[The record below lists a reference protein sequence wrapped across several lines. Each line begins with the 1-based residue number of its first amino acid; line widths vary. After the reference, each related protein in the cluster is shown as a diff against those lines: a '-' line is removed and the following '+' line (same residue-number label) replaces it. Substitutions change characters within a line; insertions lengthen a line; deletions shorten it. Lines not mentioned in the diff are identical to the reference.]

1 MLSHARTRVHAH
13 AGFAA
18 LRLAAESR
26 HMQPMRAL
34 RRPSARR
41 RRRGARRDNCDRHRA
56 RNAHRAGRLM
66 WRMCAKARC
75 VEQTIED
82 VARVVQMPLP
92 GYNSITVT
100 QATYREVTHLAKEL
114 RVSRAEILRRALHA
128 IENSGEW
135 ATVRIDDSVQVC
147 RVDSLT
153 WSRGT
158 YRVMHPGGRASADK
172 ACAERLQYL
181 RSALR

>member
-1 MLSHARTRVHAH
+1 MHSHARTRVHAR
-13 AGFAA
+13 ACFAA

-26 HMQPMRAL
+26 HMPPVRAL

-41 RRRGARRDNCDRHRA
+41 RGHRARRDNCDRHRA
-56 RNAHRAGRLM
+56 RRRLM
-66 WRMCAKARC
+66 WRLCRTARG
-75 VEQTIED
+75 VEQTVEEL
-82 VARVVQMPLP
+82 ARVVQMPLP
-92 GYNSITVT
+92 GFNSITVT
-100 QATYREVTHLAKEL
+100 QATYREVTRLAKEL

-135 ATVRIDDSVQVC
+135 ATVRIDDGVQVC

>member
-1 MLSHARTRVHAH
+1 MHAR

-18 LRLAAESR
+18 LRRFPKRR
-26 HMQPMRAL
+26 HMQPVRAL
-34 RRPSARR
+34 RRPSSWRWRR
-41 RRRGARRDNCDRHRA
+41 RARRDNCDRHRA
-56 RNAHRAGRLM
+56 RRRLM
-66 WRMCAKARC
+66 WRLCGKARG

-82 VARVVQMPLP
+82 MARVVQMPLP
-92 GYNSITVT
+92 GFNSITVT
-100 QATYREVTHLAKEL
+100 QATYREVTRLAKEL

-128 IENSGEW
+128 IETSGEW
-135 ATVRIDDSVQVC
+135 ATVRIDDGVQVC

>member
-1 MLSHARTRVHAH
+1 MLSHARTRVHAR
-13 AGFAA
+13 ACVAA

-26 HMQPMRAL
+26 HMQPVRAL
-34 RRPSARR
+34 RRPSSWRWGRR
-41 RRRGARRDNCDRHRA
+41 ARRDDCDRHRA
-56 RNAHRAGRLM
+56 RRAYRAGRLM
-66 WRMCAKARC
+66 WRLCGKARG

-92 GYNSITVT
+92 GFNSITVT
-100 QATYREVTHLAKEL
+100 QATYREVTRLANEL

-135 ATVRIDDSVQVC
+135 ATVRIDDGVQVC

>member
-1 MLSHARTRVHAH
+1 MLSHARTRVHAR
-13 AGFAA
+13 ACAAA
-18 LRLAAESR
+18 LRLAAESG
-26 HMQPMRAL
+26 HMQPVRAL

-41 RRRGARRDNCDRHRA
+41 RGHRARRDNCDR
-56 RNAHRAGRLM
+56 HRAGRLM
-66 WRMCAKARC
+66 WRMCAKARR

-100 QATYREVTHLAKEL
+100 QATYREVTRLAKEL

-135 ATVRIDDSVQVC
+135 ATVRIDDGVQVC